1 MSGRHRRG
9 PAPRRGRHR
18 RPPSRQRLIVPALAA
33 TVVLGGSGTAL
44 GFAVGDQ
51 NGTGGGVVTP
61 VVSPFAAPA
70 GLGNAPIIDPT
81 PSITATPAVVSHQPA
96 QPKRHPAH
104 RAHPRPTDT
113 LVLRVTGAASY
124 VQIVTW
130 NDHLLVRRILHHG
143 QHLAYRQHGLR
154 VVLGDAGAVR
164 LSIAG
169 HPAHR
174 AGSPGEVLHFRVN

>member
-33 TVVLGGSGTAL
+33 TVVLAGSGTAL

-51 NGTGGGVVTP
+51 DGAAGGVATP

-70 GLGNAPIIDPT
+70 VLSNAPIIDPT
-81 PSITATPAVVSHQPA
+81 PSIASTPSAV
-96 QPKRHPAH
+96 RHHAAAPRSQRVH

-124 VQIVTW
+124 VQVLSW
-130 NDHLLVRRILHHG
+130 NDHLLVQRILRHG

-164 LSIAG
+164 MSVAG
-169 HPAHR
+169 RPARR